1 MARGASLTLG
11 EADELDRLTGKHTI
25 NPYSL
30 ASRERARLHRFDDRF
45 RRSPENTPAAK
56 VEKAELDRKLIAG
69 ESLTR
74 RDQVILQQGLIIGPQ
89 SIVDRARAARP
100 RCICRTGGSP
110 PWRHVPASV
119 DHVHGRHR
127 PLAARLTTTTPRP
140 GEPGDLISA

>member
-1 MARGASLTLG
+1 MARGKPLTPG

-30 ASRERARLHRFDDRF
+30 SSRERARLHRLDDRF

-74 RDQVILQQGLIIGPQ
+74 RDQVILQQ
-89 SIVDRARAARP
+89 A
-100 RCICRTGGSP
+100 
-110 PWRHVPASV
+110 
-119 DHVHGRHR
+119 
-127 PLAARLTTTTPRP
+127 
-140 GEPGDLISA
+140 